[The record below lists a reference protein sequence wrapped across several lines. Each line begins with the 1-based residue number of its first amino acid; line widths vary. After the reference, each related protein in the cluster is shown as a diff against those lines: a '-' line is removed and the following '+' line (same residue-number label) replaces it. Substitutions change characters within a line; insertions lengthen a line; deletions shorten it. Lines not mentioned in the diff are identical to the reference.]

1 MGKGSK
7 PRPVDREAYEEGF
20 DRIFSPKEKEKEKEK
35 PKSFAR
41 LLEEH
46 FGKKKSPRPPKKPRK
61 PGGGGR
67 KVTATAEK
75 REAARKKR
83 AAAAQRAKAAA
94 AAKRAKRAAAKA
106 AAAALAK
113 KMEEERAN
121 APFSPLREAPL
132 TRRTTGGGAIPYPL
146 TPDVVLAPFSKE
158 NQTTIIR
165 AARGMVEGTLTIPE
179 VVVENAVGG
188 EGRAAEKLR
197 RDLLAAAGSYAKAL
211 Q

>member
-1 MGKGSK
+1 MNK
-7 PRPVDREAYEEGF
+7 VE
-20 DRIFSPKEKEKEKEK
+20 
-35 PKSFAR
+35 PKSFVQ

-46 FGKKKSPRPPKKPRK
+46 FRKPR
-61 PGGGGR
+61 GG
-67 KVTATAEK
+67 KVTATTEEK

-83 AAAAQRAKAAA
+83 AAKKERAARKAAA
-94 AAKRAKRAAAKA
+94 RRAKRAAAKA

-121 APFSPLREAPL
+121 APSSPLRTAPL
-132 TRRTTGGGAIPYPL
+132 AWETIGGGVVAPYPF

-158 NQTTIIR
+158 HQTTIIR

-179 VVVENAVGG
+179 VVVENAIGG

-197 RDLLAAAGSYAKAL
+197 RDLLAAAGSYAKAEGWYGAGGGGK
-211 Q
+211 